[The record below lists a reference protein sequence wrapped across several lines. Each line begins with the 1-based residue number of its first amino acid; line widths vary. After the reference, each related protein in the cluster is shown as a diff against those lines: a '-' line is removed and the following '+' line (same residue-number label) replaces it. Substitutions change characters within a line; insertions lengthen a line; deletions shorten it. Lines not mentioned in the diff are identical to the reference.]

1 MDSMDILQDIIDLDR
16 AAAARAMASVEEE
29 RRLSDESG
37 EQSAKVNREMLDEE
51 RKKVREYCDKK
62 DKQLS
67 QKLREAES
75 VRNERCRSLDE
86 SFNSLRTQWKSEIIK
101 RITGE

>member
-1 MDSMDILQDIIDLDR
+1 MENMDILQDIIDLDR
-16 AAAARAMASVEEE
+16 AAAARAMAAVEEE

-37 EQSAKVNREMLDEE
+37 EQSAKENREMLEAE
-51 RKKVREYCDKK
+51 RKKVREYCDSN
-62 DKQLS
+62 DSRLN

-75 VRNERCRSLDE
+75 VQKEQCKALDE
-86 SFNSLRTQWKSEIIK
+86 SFNSLRAQWKSEIIK

>member
-1 MDSMDILQDIIDLDR
+1 MVNMDILQDIIDLDR
-16 AAAARAMASVEEE
+16 AAAARTMAAVEEE

-51 RKKVREYCDKK
+51 RRKVREYCDKK
-62 DKQLS
+62 ESQLS

-75 VRNERCRSLDE
+75 VQREQCKALDE
-86 SFNSLRTQWKSEIIK
+86 SFNSLRAQWKSEIIK

>member
-1 MDSMDILQDIIDLDR
+1 MDNMDILQDIIDLDR
-16 AAAARAMASVEEE
+16 AAAARAMAAVEEE

-62 DKQLS
+62 NSQLN

-75 VRNERCRSLDE
+75 VRNEQCKTLDE
-86 SFNSLRTQWKSEIIK
+86 SFNSLRAQWKSEIIK